1 MGATNSVPVIK
12 SGDWEHH
19 ICWLDSHSASSSNVG
34 IETNNATHHQ
44 QEQNQSLKRRS
55 TLTSSLNNK
64 YQSAKWKTK
73 NWKKLRQ
80 QQSLEDSKSAFEMES
95 IASTPKTTRTTYTE
109 EMFI

>member
-19 ICWLDSHSASSSNVG
+19 ICWLDSHSVSSNTVS
-34 IETNNATHHQ
+34 ETSKTSTNP
-44 QEQNQSLKRRS
+44 QEPNQSLKRRS

-80 QQSLEDSKSAFEMES
+80 QQSLEDNKSAFEMES